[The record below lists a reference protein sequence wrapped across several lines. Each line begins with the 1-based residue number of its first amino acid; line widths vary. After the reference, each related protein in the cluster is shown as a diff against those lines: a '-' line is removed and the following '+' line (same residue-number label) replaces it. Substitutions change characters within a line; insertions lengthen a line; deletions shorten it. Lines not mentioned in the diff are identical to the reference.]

1 MKTEFSFR
9 RKPEE
14 NPYEALE
21 RLDTK
26 INALMDER
34 HYWLL
39 KASHHAI
46 MFVNK
51 LEKRYRE
58 LIAIRTSLL
67 QEIEGRHNSLLELKP
82 NLIEIK

>member
-1 MKTEFSFR
+1 MRHFSFR
-9 RKPEE
+9 RKAEE

-26 INALMDER
+26 INALMNER

-39 KASHHAI
+39 RVSRPAI
-46 MFVNK
+46 MFVKK
-51 LEKRYRE
+51 LEARYRE
-58 LIAIRTSLL
+58 LIRIRSDLL
-67 QEIEGRHNSLLELKP
+67 QEIKGRYNSLLELKP